1 MESHNI
7 CSRNLS
13 QCEKCPNT
21 EFFLVR
27 IQSEY
32 RKIWTKKNSVS
43 GHFSC
48 SVLLENIDEDI
59 PMSVT
64 LTAPI
69 KDIETASRS

>member
-13 QCEKCPNT
+13 QREKCPNA

-32 RKIWTKKNSVS
+32 RKIWTKKNSVF

-59 PMSVT
+59 PKSVT
-64 LTAPI
+64 LTAPT
-69 KDIETASRS
+69 KDIETASGS

>member
-32 RKIWTKKNSVS
+32 RKIWTKKNSVF
-43 GHFSC
+43 GHFLRR
-48 SVLLENIDEDI
+48 VLLENIDEHI

-64 LTAPI
+64 LTAPT

>member
-7 CSRNLS
+7 CSRNFS
-13 QCEKCPNT
+13 QCEKCPNM

-32 RKIWTKKNSVS
+32 RKIWTKKNSVF
-43 GHFSC
+43 GHFSR

-64 LTAPI
+64 LITPA

>member
-7 CSRNLS
+7 CSSHLS
-13 QCEKCPNT
+13 QCEECPNM

-32 RKIWTKKNSVS
+32 RKIWTKKNSVF
-43 GHFSC
+43 GHFSR

-64 LTAPI
+64 LITPA